1 MSNRSRA
8 PQGYFGCVLAVAI
21 VAMSLIPATAAAQTQ
36 EAEAKASSCKKSHTL
51 SKCVD
56 FADLHRAQK
65 TLGHKDRWARQLS
78 DFEMGARQRTAE
90 PTNLKEFLDF
100 AAGAGRRWTALEKAN
115 WQALVGKL
123 SDAMKGLNLHV
134 PNIDLIKTSGEE
146 EFGAAYTRRHAIMFP
161 ESMTSL
167 PTTDSRRAYFLLAH
181 EVFHVLSRADP
192 LLRDDLYALLGFK
205 TVDGFEYPVELED
218 RRLSNPD
225 AFEYLHTLTVQ
236 SGSENVDVMPVIQ
249 SLLPLNEVIQLPN
262 FFDAL
267 DIVLLSVDPGTGEA
281 LRDGNGDLIKYN
293 FGNTNWIPLML
304 RNSSFI
310 IHPEEVLAENFATLM
325 EWRSDGVLPPANPD
339 GVPVNDVNLLTAI
352 EGVLASGRK

>member
-1 MSNRSRA
+1 
-8 PQGYFGCVLAVAI
+8 
-21 VAMSLIPATAAAQTQ
+21 
-36 EAEAKASSCKKSHTL
+36 
-51 SKCVD
+51 
-56 FADLHRAQK
+56 
-65 TLGHKDRWARQLS
+65 
-78 DFEMGARQRTAE
+78 MGARQRTAA

-100 AAGAGRRWTALEKAN
+100 AASAGRRWTAMEKAN
-115 WQALVGKL
+115 WKALVDKL
-123 SDAMKGLNLHV
+123 SNAMEGLNLLV
-134 PNIDLIKTSGEE
+134 PNIDLVKTSGAE
-146 EFGAAYTRRHAIMFP
+146 EFDAAYTRRHAIMFP
-161 ESMTSL
+161 ESVTSL

-181 EVFHVLSRADP
+181 EVFHVLSRTDP

-205 TVDGFEYPVELED
+205 TVDGFEYPAELED

-236 SGSENVDVMPVIQ
+236 SGPESVDVMPVIQ

-267 DIVLLSVDPGTGEA
+267 DIVLLSVDAGTGEA

-310 IHPEEVLAENFATLM
+310 IHPEEILADNFATLM
-325 EWRSDGVLPPANPD
+325 EWRSEGVLPTANPG
-339 GVPVNDVNLLTAI
+339 GVPVNDVDLLTAI
-352 EGVLASGRK
+352 QSVLASGRKRLHAASLFQHR